1 MRRTKQEAAIT
12 REKILHAALSVFSNK
27 GYSAT
32 TLEDIAHEAGVTR
45 GAVYWHFGGKAELY
59 KSLLREF
66 SSRLTSIAMQ
76 AHDEGGTFKE
86 VLGRIFIRLLSSIED
101 DKELRA
107 IMEIALFKT
116 ELTPELE
123 SGIKEQIKTSRELIA
138 SITSVMRQGVRL
150 GELRSDLDP
159 TDMARAYVALEYGTI
174 YMYLADSE
182 SVSLKENSS
191 VLADILITG
200 ISNHGMSLGPGIR

>member
-12 REKILHAALSVFSNK
+12 RERILHAALSVFSNK
-27 GYSAT
+27 GYSTT
-32 TLEDIAHEAGVTR
+32 TLNDIAHEADVTR

-59 KSLLREF
+59 NSLLREF
-66 SSRLTSIAMQ
+66 SARLNSIAMQ

-86 VLGRIFIRLLSSIED
+86 VLHRIFVRLLSSIED

-107 IMEIALFKT
+107 IMGIALFKT
-116 ELTPELE
+116 ELIPELE
-123 SGIKEQIKTSRELIA
+123 SAIKEQIKTSRELIA
-138 SITSVMRQGVRL
+138 SITEVMRHGVRL

-159 TDMARAYVALEYGTI
+159 ADMARAYVALEYGAI

-182 SVSLKENSS
+182 SFPLKENSS
-191 VLADILITG
+191 VLADILVTG
-200 ISNHGMSLGPGIR
+200 ISNQGIRK